1 MSKLKCWQLGSWF
14 NLDLLTSKHKLIVNF
29 PYANYFT
36 ELNQIPI
43 AQYKLSGLITLKLQ
57 ILTNMMG
64 RQRER
69 TSKMAQSSQ
78 TWTDQMRGIEDFS
91 PFVWSDYST
100 SSCSSK
106 TMVIRFMLFFF
117 TLELLTCNYNT
128 WDLSFSCNYPFFL
141 SCRVWLD
148 NKFLSLFGSC

>member
-1 MSKLKCWQLGSWF
+1 M
-14 NLDLLTSKHKLIVNF
+14 NF

-57 ILTNMMG
+57 ILTDMMG

-78 TWTDQMRGIEDFS
+78 TCTDQMRGMEDFS
-91 PFVWSDYST
+91 PFVWRDYSI

-117 TLELLTCNYNT
+117 HFRTTNMRKQHLGSQFFLQLPFLSFMPSLARQQIPIIVWILLT
-128 WDLSFSCNYPFFL
+128 
-141 SCRVWLD
+141 
-148 NKFLSLFGSC
+148 